1 MTAINRKMVNIA
13 IMDAGTNPGAV
24 LPTDY
29 IKGEIKN
36 YTKSGG
42 EQDVES
48 DPHFGGDV
56 DKEKPR
62 SQFEISFEITP
73 SIDDADMWENFA
85 YANVTVGALTVFVSN
100 VSADDKAV
108 FIQTQGTLGTPSMS
122 YAFNNCNVTTLDMS
136 HNADD
141 NMSKTLNL
149 KFGSEDSNGVSN
161 FISAETDLVSM
172 PAWSALP

>member
-1 MTAINRKMVNIA
+1 MTAINRKSVNIA
-13 IMDAGTNPGAV
+13 IMDAGTNGSS
-24 LPTDY
+24 LTSTDY

-62 SQFEISFEITP
+62 SQFEINFEVTP
-73 SIDDADMWENFA
+73 SLEYADRWEELA
-85 YANVTVGALTVFVSN
+85 YASVTVGAQTVYVSN
-100 VSADDKAV
+100 VSPTDKTV
-108 FIQTQGTLGTPSMS
+108 FIQAEDSASTGVIT
-122 YAFNNCNVTTLDMS
+122 YAFNNCSVTTLDMS

-141 NMSKTLNL
+141 NMTKTLNL
-149 KFGSEDSNGVSN
+149 KFGSESSSGISN
-161 FISAETDLVSM
+161 FMAVETDITSL

>member
-1 MTAINRKMVNIA
+1 MTAINRKLVNIA
-13 IMDAGTNPGAV
+13 IMDAGTNGST
-24 LPTDY
+24 LTSTDY

-62 SQFEISFEITP
+62 SQFEINFEVTP
-73 SIDDADMWENFA
+73 SLEDANRWEEMA
-85 YANVTVGALTVFVSN
+85 YASVTVGAQTVYVSN
-100 VSADDKAV
+100 VSPTDKVV
-108 FIQTQGTLGTPSMS
+108 FIQALKTGTGVIS
-122 YAFNNCNVTTLDMS
+122 YGFNNCNVTTLDMA

-141 NMSKTLNL
+141 NMTKTLNL
-149 KFGSEDSNGVSN
+149 KFGSEDSDGTSN
-161 FISAETDLVSM
+161 YMSVETDITSL
-172 PAWSALP
+172 PDWSALP